1 MTDRTIR
8 FGIDANTLTAI
19 AEITGN
25 EDLFRAIGYL
35 AQWAAGSDKYAY
47 VEIIGGVYDG
57 MPELIATYRAGE
69 RGPITYQ
76 IGAVWHEG
84 KAIDGTTGLPVAGH
98 FGFHS

>member
-8 FGIDANTLTAI
+8 LGMDADTIVNI

-25 EDLFRAIGYL
+25 TEFCRALGYFM
-35 AQWAAGSDKYAY
+35 QWGLDHTYL
-47 VEIIGGVYDG
+47 ELIGGVYDG
-57 MPELIATYRAGE
+57 NPEIIATYRKEE

-76 IGAVWHEG
+76 IGAIWHG
-84 KAIDGTTGLPVAGH
+84 DH

>member
-1 MTDRTIR
+1 MTDRTISC
-8 FGIDANTLTAI
+8 GIDADTLVNI

-25 EDLFRAIGYL
+25 LELWRALGYL
-35 AQWAAGSDKYAY
+35 TQWATGSDKYAY

-57 MPELIATYRAGE
+57 NPEIIATYRKEE

-76 IGAVWHEG
+76 IGAIWHG
-84 KAIDGTTGLPVAGH
+84 DH

>member
-8 FGIDANTLTAI
+8 FGIPAETVTAI

-25 EDLFRAIGYL
+25 AEYFKAIGYL
-35 AQWAAGSDKYAY
+35 STWNLSHAHC
-47 VEIIGGVYDG
+47 EIIGGIYDG
-57 MPELIATYRAGE
+57 NPEIIATYRQHAD
-69 RGPITYQ
+69 GPITYQ

>member
-8 FGIDANTLTAI
+8 FGIDADTLVNI

-25 EDLFRAIGYL
+25 LELWRALGYL
-35 AQWAAGSDKYAY
+35 TQWATGSDKYAY

-57 MPELIATYRAGE
+57 NPEIIATYRKEE

-76 IGAVWHEG
+76 IGAIWHG
-84 KAIDGTTGLPVAGH
+84 DH

>member
-8 FGIDANTLTAI
+8 FGIDADTLVNI

-25 EDLFRAIGYL
+25 VELFRAIGYL
-35 AQWAAGSDKYAY
+35 TQWATGSDKYAY

-57 MPELIATYRAGE
+57 NPEIIATYRKEE

-76 IGAVWHEG
+76 IGAIWHG
-84 KAIDGTTGLPVAGH
+84 DH